1 MILEMCQQ
9 FLFSDAFSGDRTEV
23 VEVAVSTGPLLG
35 LATYQKSV
43 RMSRIKEGEGAAT
56 HN

>member
-1 MILEMCQQ
+1 MCQQ
-9 FLFSDAFSGDRTEV
+9 FLFSDALSGDRTELV
-23 VEVAVSTGPLLG
+23 DVAVSTGPLLG

-43 RMSRIKEGEGAAT
+43 CVSRITEGEGAAT